1 MAFKDRME
9 GTESEVPVRTG
20 QKTDA
25 GRAVS
30 GKAYDGYDD
39 KTAGTS
45 RKKVQLSVSL
55 LLVKFYRKQDYIH
68 TM

>member
-1 MAFKDRME
+1 MALEDRME

-20 QKTDA
+20 QKTDV

-45 RKKVQLSVSL
+45 GRKCNCQYLYSL
-55 LLVKFYRKQDYIH
+55 
-68 TM
+68 

>member
-9 GTESEVPVRTG
+9 GTESEVPVCPG

-39 KTAGTS
+39 KTVGTS
-45 RKKVQLSVSL
+45 GRKCNCQYLYSL
-55 LLVKFYRKQDYIH
+55 
-68 TM
+68 

>member
-9 GTESEVPVRTG
+9 GTESEVLVCTG

-39 KTAGTS
+39 KTAVTS
-45 RKKVQLSVSL
+45 GRKFNCQYLYSL
-55 LLVKFYRKQDYIH
+55 
-68 TM
+68 

>member
-1 MAFKDRME
+1 MAFEDRME
-9 GTESEVPVRTG
+9 GTESVVPVRTG

-45 RKKVQLSVSL
+45 GRKCNCQYLYSL
-55 LLVKFYRKQDYIH
+55 
-68 TM
+68 